1 MALRKAKSKFF
12 LALITYVNVFQHTS
26 SFSAV
31 VKQVTD
37 LDVAGQLPP
46 EAEIQK
52 MVDDLKNGIT
62 SLDLKVHA
70 IY

>member
-1 MALRKAKSKFF
+1 MYLNT
-12 LALITYVNVFQHTS
+12 LLP
-26 SFSAV
+26 FSAV

-52 MVDDLKNGIT
+52 MVDDLKNGIK
-62 SLDLKVHA
+62 SLDLQVNLTN
-70 IY
+70 